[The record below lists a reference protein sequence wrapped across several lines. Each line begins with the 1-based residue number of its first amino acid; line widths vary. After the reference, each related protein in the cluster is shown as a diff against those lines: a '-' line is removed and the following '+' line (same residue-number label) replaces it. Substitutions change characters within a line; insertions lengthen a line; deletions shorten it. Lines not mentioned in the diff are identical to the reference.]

1 MNRIREIRK
10 EKGLSQLELAR
21 KLNVNQTAVSQW
33 ERGTTLP
40 SASVLLKLSS
50 ILDTSS
56 DYLLGISNDP
66 RSLIY
71 EDQEIMD
78 EVKEDFPILIN
89 KIVDKIENLDASTQK
104 DFFDT
109 LVELRSLLNSDCDKQ
124 KAVELMKE
132 NIISINRVFNN
143 SK

>member
-10 EKGLSQLELAR
+10 EKGLSQLELAK

-71 EDQEIMD
+71 EDQESWM
-78 EVKEDFPILIN
+78 KLK
-89 KIVDKIENLDASTQK
+89 KIFQFL
-104 DFFDT
+104 
-109 LVELRSLLNSDCDKQ
+109 
-124 KAVELMKE
+124 
-132 NIISINRVFNN
+132 
-143 SK
+143 

>member
-1 MNRIREIRK
+1 MI
-10 EKGLSQLELAR
+10 LEA
-21 KLNVNQTAVSQW
+21 
-33 ERGTTLP
+33 
-40 SASVLLKLSS
+40 
-50 ILDTSS
+50 
-56 DYLLGISNDP
+56 
-66 RSLIY
+66 LIY

>member
-10 EKGLSQLELAR
+10 EKGLSQLELAK

>member
-1 MNRIREIRK
+1 
-10 EKGLSQLELAR
+10 
-21 KLNVNQTAVSQW
+21 
-33 ERGTTLP
+33 
-40 SASVLLKLSS
+40 
-50 ILDTSS
+50 
-56 DYLLGISNDP
+56 
-66 RSLIY
+66 
-71 EDQEIMD
+71 MD

-132 NIISINRVFNN
+132 NIISIKSCF
-143 SK
+143 

>member
-10 EKGLSQLELAR
+10 EKGLSQLELAK

-56 DYLLGISNDP
+56 DYLLGISNNH
-66 RSLIY
+66 
-71 EDQEIMD
+71 
-78 EVKEDFPILIN
+78 EVLSM
-89 KIVDKIENLDASTQK
+89 KIKKSWMKLKKIFQFL
-104 DFFDT
+104 
-109 LVELRSLLNSDCDKQ
+109 
-124 KAVELMKE
+124 
-132 NIISINRVFNN
+132 
-143 SK
+143 

>member
-1 MNRIREIRK
+1 MILEV
-10 EKGLSQLELAR
+10 LSMKIE
-21 KLNVNQTAVSQW
+21 
-33 ERGTTLP
+33 
-40 SASVLLKLSS
+40 
-50 ILDTSS
+50 
-56 DYLLGISNDP
+56 
-66 RSLIY
+66 
-71 EDQEIMD
+71 EIMD

>member
-10 EKGLSQLELAR
+10 EKGLSQLELAK

-71 EDQEIMD
+71 EDRR
-78 EVKEDFPILIN
+78 N
-89 KIVDKIENLDASTQK
+89 HG
-104 DFFDT
+104 
-109 LVELRSLLNSDCDKQ
+109 
-124 KAVELMKE
+124 
-132 NIISINRVFNN
+132 
-143 SK
+143 